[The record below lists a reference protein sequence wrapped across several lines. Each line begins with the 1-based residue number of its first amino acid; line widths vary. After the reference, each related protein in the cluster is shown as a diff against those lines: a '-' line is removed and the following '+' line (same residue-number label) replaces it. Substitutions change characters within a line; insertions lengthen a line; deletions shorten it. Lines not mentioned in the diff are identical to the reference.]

1 MTTPRDADDVRQMVA
16 DAAAAGTPLEL
27 VGRGT
32 KRGLG
37 RPVQAAATL
46 DLSGLTGVTLYEPD
60 ELVMTARAGTP
71 LAEIEPEIPS
81 GFGKANAVPDEAK
94 GACIGRHG
102 VLLSA
107 VFRGA
112 TGADPDREWNGS
124 CRCCSGGRP
133 AG

>member
-1 MTTPRDADDVRQMVA
+1 MTLPRDTDDVRQMVA

-46 DLSGLTGVTLYEPD
+46 DLSGLTGITLYEPD

-71 LAEIEPEIPS
+71 LAVSASTWSFINAMSGETTTVSPS
-81 GFGKANAVPDEAK
+81 RARA
-94 GACIGRHG
+94 
-102 VLLSA
+102 
-107 VFRGA
+107 
-112 TGADPDREWNGS
+112 GS
-124 CRCCSGGRP
+124 
-133 AG
+133 